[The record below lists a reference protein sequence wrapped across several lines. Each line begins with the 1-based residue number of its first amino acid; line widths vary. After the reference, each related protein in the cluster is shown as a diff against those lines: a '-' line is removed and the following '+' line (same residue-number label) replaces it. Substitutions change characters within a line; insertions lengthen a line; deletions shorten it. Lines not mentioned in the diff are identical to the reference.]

1 MSQFVFVLKLD
12 PANGD
17 PREQIRRATIF
28 LEPGTFVRVHVGSV
42 PAIPY
47 GVPFVTQT
55 DVDWKRKDLKWLFS
69 SDDAKAVG
77 SWQVI
82 AREIDRA

>member
-1 MSQFVFVLKLD
+1 MSQFVVIVKLD

-28 LEPGTFVRVHVGSV
+28 LEAGTFVRVQVGSV
-42 PAIPY
+42 PAIPF
-47 GVPFVTQT
+47 GIPFVTQT

-69 SDDAKAVG
+69 GDSKIVA

-82 AREIDRA
+82 NREIDRA